1 MLLSDIRYTARTMRR
16 APLFTATVVLTVML
30 AIAANTTIFSVV
42 NSAMLRPLPFREPD
56 RLVQVAEKNDKLNL
70 STFASSALNFLDWR
84 EQSQS
89 FEDLAAVAPANYTL
103 TGSGEPEQFSGNLIT
118 PALTRILGISP
129 VAGRAF
135 TDPEEQLRAAP
146 VAMIGEGLW
155 KRRFGADRGLIGRTI
170 ILNDIPTTVVGIAPA
185 ALSLISGG
193 DVYTPLA
200 IDRSK
205 ENRLSHLLLTVGRL
219 KKGIAIEQAQA
230 EMNGISDRMGQQ
242 YPQMRYWGIH
252 LLSMFDT
259 FVTPDLKN
267 GLVILMWAVVFV
279 LLIACAN
286 IANLLLRS
294 LGWETYS
301 AARSG

>member
-1 MLLSDIRYTARTMRR
+1 LLLSDIRYTARTMRR

-42 NSAMLRPLPFREPD
+42 NSAMLPPLPFREPD